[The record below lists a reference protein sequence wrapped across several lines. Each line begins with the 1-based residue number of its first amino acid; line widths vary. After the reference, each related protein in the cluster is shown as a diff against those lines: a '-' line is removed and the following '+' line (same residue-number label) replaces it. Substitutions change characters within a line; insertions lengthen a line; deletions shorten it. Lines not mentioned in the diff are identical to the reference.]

1 MLNIKQNL
9 GRATTMLVV
18 MLLFSWSVS
27 AKRGGV
33 TGFVLCEGKGV
44 AGVVVS
50 DGLNVTKT
58 NNKGAYSLPADSDK
72 SQFVHLI
79 TSVLSIDKIWS
90 IKSLNGERRYVTKP
104 SASASAKDFV
114 GILAFLL

>member
-58 NNKGAYSLPADSDK
+58 NNKGA
-72 SQFVHLI
+72 
-79 TSVLSIDKIWS
+79 
-90 IKSLNGERRYVTKP
+90 
-104 SASASAKDFV
+104 
-114 GILAFLL
+114 